1 MGTKHKTKEA
11 WAVRC
16 WHWRSI
22 EDRDDELGELGDQQV
37 EQWRRVPSKAMAH
50 HWGKIMASHPLAT
63 SPGFYDVMR
72 GTPDEFSM
80 DGYEWAV
87 DEEVRP

>member
-1 MGTKHKTKEA
+1 MGREKQA

-16 WHWRSI
+16 WYWKSEAAKGE
-22 EDRDDELGELGDQQV
+22 EDADLLDVQV

-50 HWGKIMASHPLAT
+50 HWGKKMAAHPLAT
-63 SPGFYDVMR
+63 SPGLYDVMR
-72 GTPDEFSM
+72 GTPDRYSM
-80 DGYEWAV
+80 DGWNWTV

>member
-1 MGTKHKTKEA
+1 MTKTKEA

-16 WHWRSI
+16 WHWKSEAAKYE
-22 EDRDDELGELGDQQV
+22 EDADLLDVQE

-50 HWGKIMASHPLAT
+50 CWGKKMAAHPFAT
-63 SPGFYDVMR
+63 SPGLYDVLQ
-72 GTPDEFSM
+72 GTPNRFSA

-87 DEEVRP
+87 VEEVRP